1 MNNTLSIMGEF
12 LRFLYK
18 SENFSVMLVK
28 VVKIVEK
35 GSGLN
40 GNCPAAG
47 NTIACVGS
55 IPEGFFYDGVKHI
68 IAGKWTNTKYG
79 FQLKIEKIDII
90 EPHGKAEIIRFL
102 SSGLINGIGPV
113 TAQRIVECFGKDTL
127 EVLDGNPQAIL
138 QVKGIGQITSEK
150 IMSSWKEQRDIADLI
165 TTLCS

>member
-1 MNNTLSIMGEF
+1 MKISNTKEMNNNLSIMGEF

-47 NTIACVGS
+47 KTIACVGP
-55 IPEGFFYDGVKHI
+55 IPEGFFYDGAKHI

-90 EPHGKAEIIRFL
+90 EPHGKAEIVRFL

-127 EVLDGNPQAIL
+127 EVLDRNPQAIL
-138 QVKGIGQITSEK
+138 QVKGIGQVTSEK
-150 IMSSWKEQRDIADLI
+150 IMSSWKE
-165 TTLCS
+165 